1 MTIKNIFSD
10 KPHNPM
16 VNSGAIMSASIL
28 LHLVRPE
35 MKIPLKYDYVM
46 EFFKSLA
53 GGEHVGFSNSVKTYY
68 LKFTKTNIIGF
79 VIRDLGLLQS
89 ELLHTTS
96 RVWVNYLSSVFGE
109 FWLVSDNK
117 RDKKLCTSC
126 LKIMA

>member
-1 MTIKNIFSD
+1 MTIKNIFAD

-28 LHLVRPE
+28 LHLVRSE

-68 LKFTKTNIIGF
+68 LKFTKTSIIGF
-79 VIRDLGLLQS
+79 ANTIVFSAFISNGRLQVIATVIFWTYFPLLQLFMT
-89 ELLHTTS
+89 LLIQ
-96 RVWVNYLSSVFGE
+96 YL
-109 FWLVSDNK
+109 
-117 RDKKLCTSC
+117 
-126 LKIMA
+126 

>member
-1 MTIKNIFSD
+1 MTIKNIFAD

-46 EFFKSLA
+46 ELFKSLA

-68 LKFTKTNIIGF
+68 LKFTKRNIIGF
-79 VIRDLGLLQS
+79 ANTIVCSTSISNGRLQVMFNLLGNVQ
-89 ELLHTTS
+89 
-96 RVWVNYLSSVFGE
+96 
-109 FWLVSDNK
+109 LVYSK
-117 RDKKLCTSC
+117 VGV
-126 LKIMA
+126 